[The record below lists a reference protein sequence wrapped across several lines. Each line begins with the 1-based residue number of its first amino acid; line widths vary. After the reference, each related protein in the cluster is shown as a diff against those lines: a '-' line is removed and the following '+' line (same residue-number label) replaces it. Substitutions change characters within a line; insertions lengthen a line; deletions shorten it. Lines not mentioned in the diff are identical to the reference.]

1 MVDAGIAEID
11 VFDQQAKFGV
21 HVIHEGELWKELPGF
36 TFQGAYAS
44 DKAIKEKRDAIVRT
58 LAAYARLYR
67 FLSTPQSK
75 DEFVAAQLAV
85 SARPDTGSAAWQWQ
99 FFQEQQIYATDLILS
114 EERVRYMQELN
125 IFVGVQRKRV
135 PYAEVTD
142 MSLARDA
149 VKLLG

>member
-1 MVDAGIAEID
+1 
-11 VFDQQAKFGV
+11 V
-21 HVIHEGELWKELPGF
+21 HVVKEGDLWKELPEF

-67 FLSTPQSK
+67 FLSSPQSRE
-75 DEFVAAQLAV
+75 EFVAAQLAV
-85 SARPDTGSAAWQWQ
+85 SARPDAGSAGWQWQ
-99 FFQEQQIYATDLILS
+99 FFQEQQIYAADLILS

-125 IFVGVQRKRV
+125 ISVGVQKRLV
-135 PYAEVTD
+135 PYTDVTD

-149 VKLLG
+149 VLLG